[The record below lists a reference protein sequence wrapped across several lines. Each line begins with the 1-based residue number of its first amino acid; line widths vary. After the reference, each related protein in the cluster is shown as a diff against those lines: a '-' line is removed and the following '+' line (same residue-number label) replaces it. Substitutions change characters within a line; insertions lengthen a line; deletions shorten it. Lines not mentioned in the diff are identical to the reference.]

1 MHSLLRD
8 LRYGFRLLARAPGL
22 AIFAA
27 VAIALGIGSTTTM
40 FSISHG
46 LLRDLPFHE
55 PGRLVYVFRDRVA
68 RNRFDI
74 LLNAH
79 EFQNWRDAQTTLD
92 GLAGFAEY
100 EMNVSGTE
108 GRPERVEAAAVTA
121 NAFRTL
127 RVTPVLGRG
136 FLPADDRRGAEPVV
150 VIGHRLWQESYG
162 GDPAIIGRTIRAN
175 GQQRTIVGVMP
186 EDFQFPYKQALWIPL
201 ELDPSAEPSGDRYI
215 RAFGRLSEGVPLE
228 SARAEFA
235 ALARRLE
242 LAHSESYEG
251 TSTRVAVYKE
261 HIVEPRDA
269 LLMNIMVAV
278 VAFVLLVACAN
289 VANLLLLRAAARNR
303 EVAIRAALGA
313 TRSALI
319 TQTLAEAL
327 AIAALGGA
335 LGIGLAQLGVTF
347 YNRALAHQIPFFW
360 MWVAIDPTVLVFCF
374 ALILAA
380 TILAGLG
387 PALKATGVE
396 MNEVLK
402 DASRSSSLRLSRFSR
417 TLVVAELALSC
428 GLLTV
433 AGLMVEGVLIET
445 ASELEFA
452 TEDVFTAR
460 TQLRAEDYPDSPDVD
475 RFYGELLDRLES
487 RPEVLSAAFV
497 SRPPG
502 GSSHSWQR
510 LQMEGETYDRDQ
522 DLPWVTYAVITDD
535 FFRALDV
542 QLLAGRGFSAID
554 HAESEPV
561 AIINQR
567 FARLYFP
574 GQDPLR
580 RRIKLGRLDS
590 ESPWRT
596 IVGVAPN
603 LAMRGRRE
611 SGSEDVYLPFSQ
623 STRRTMSVLLRSAGD
638 PLALAPMVRDEVAA
652 IDPNLPVYEVDSLAH
667 VISENTASERTFAL
681 LFVVFG
687 LAGLVL
693 ATVGLYGVMAFLI
706 RRRTREIG
714 IRMALGADARRIL
727 WLTARSGLIQLALGL
742 AVGVALAALLALA
755 MRGILDILF
764 DGNPWDWKVYA
775 LIALVLSATGIA
787 ASLAPALRA
796 ARVDPMETLRYE

>member
-1 MHSLLRD
+1 MYNLLRD
-8 LRYGFRLLARAPGL
+8 LRYGLRLLTRAPGL

-55 PGRLVYVFRDRVA
+55 PDRLIYLFRDQVA

-74 LLNAH
+74 MLNAH
-79 EFQNWRDAQTTLD
+79 EFQNWRDAQTTLE
-92 GLAGFAEY
+92 GMAGFAEY
-100 EMNVSGTE
+100 DMDLAGTE
-108 GRPERVEAAAVTA
+108 GRPQRVAGAAVTA
-121 NAFRTL
+121 NAFQTL
-127 RVTPVLGRG
+127 RVAPVLGRG
-136 FLPADDRRGAEPVV
+136 FLPADERPGAEAIVML
-150 VIGHRLWQESYG
+150 GHRLWQERYG
-162 GDPAIIGRTIRAN
+162 GDPAIAGRTVRVD
-175 GQQRTIVGVMP
+175 GRQRTIVGVMP
-186 EDFQFPYKQALWIPL
+186 EDFQFPYEQALWIPL
-201 ELDPSAEPSGDRYI
+201 ELDPVTEPTGNRSI
-215 RAFGRLSEGVPLE
+215 RAFGRLREDVPLE
-228 SARAEFA
+228 ATRAEFA

-242 LAHSESYEG
+242 LADPESYEG
-251 TSTRVAVYKE
+251 MSTRVAVYKE
-261 HIVEPRDA
+261 HIVEKRDA
-269 LLMNIMVAV
+269 LAMNIMVAV

-289 VANLLLLRAAARNR
+289 VANLLLVRAAARDR

-313 TRSALI
+313 SRSALI

-327 AIAALGGA
+327 VIAALGGA

-347 YNRALAHQIPFFW
+347 VNRALAHQLPFFW
-360 MWVAIDPTVLVFCF
+360 MWVEIDATVLSFCF

-387 PALKATGVE
+387 PALKATGVD
-396 MNEVLK
+396 MHEVLK
-402 DASRSSSLRLSRFSR
+402 DASRSSSLRLSRLSR
-417 TLVVAELALSC
+417 TLVVAEVALSC

-433 AGLMVEGVLIET
+433 AGVMVKGVLIQT

-452 TEDVFTAR
+452 TENVLTAR
-460 TQLRAEDYPDSPDVD
+460 AQLRSEDYPDRLDID

-487 RPEVLSAAFV
+487 RPEVLSAAIV
-497 SRPPG
+497 SWPPG
-502 GSSHSWQR
+502 DNYSTQR
-510 LQMEGETYDRDQ
+510 FQMEGYSYDRNQ
-522 DLPWVTYAVITDD
+522 DLPRAVYAVISDD

-542 QLLAGRGFSAID
+542 QPLAGRPFSAID

-574 GQDPLR
+574 GQDPLG
-580 RRIKLGRLDS
+580 RRIKLGGLDS

-596 IVGVAPN
+596 IVGVAPD
-603 LAMRGRRE
+603 LAMARRRE
-611 SGSEDVYLPFSQ
+611 RGSEGIYLPFSQ
-623 STRRTMSVLLRSAGD
+623 RTRRTMSVLLRAAGD
-638 PLALAPMVRDEVAA
+638 PLALVPMVRDEVAA
-652 IDPNLPVYEVDSLAH
+652 IDPNLPMYRVNSLARL
-667 VISENTASERTFAL
+667 ISEYTASQRTFAV

-693 ATVGLYGVMAFLI
+693 ATVGLYGVMAFLV

-727 WLTARSGLIQLALGL
+727 WLTAKSGLIQLALGL
-742 AVGVALAALLALA
+742 AIGVALASLVALA
-755 MRGILDILF
+755 MFDILS
-764 DGNPWDWKVYA
+764 DANPWDWRIYT
-775 LIALVLSATGIA
+775 LIALILTATGLA

>member
-1 MHSLLRD
+1 MYSLLRD
-8 LRYGFRLLARAPGL
+8 LRYGLRLLARAPGL

-79 EFQNWRDAQTTLD
+79 EFQTWRDAQTTLE
-92 GLAGFAEY
+92 GLAGFADY
-100 EMNVSGTE
+100 DMDLAGTG
-108 GRPERVEAAAVTA
+108 GRPERVEGAAVTA
-121 NAFRTL
+121 NAFQTL
-127 RVTPVLGRG
+127 RVIPVLGRG
-136 FLPADDRRGAEPVV
+136 FLPEDERPGAEPIVLL
-150 VIGHRLWQESYG
+150 GHRLWMERYG
-162 GDPAIIGRTIRAN
+162 GDPAIAGRTVRVN
-175 GQQRTIVGVMP
+175 GRQRTIVGVMP
-186 EDFQFPYKQALWIPL
+186 PGFQFPYKQTLWTQL
-201 ELDPSAEPSGDRYI
+201 ELDPVTEPTGSRGV
-215 RAFGRLSEGVPLE
+215 RAFGRLREGVPLE
-228 SARAEFA
+228 AARAEFA
-235 ALARRLE
+235 TLARRLE
-242 LAHSESYEG
+242 LAHPESYEG
-251 TSTRVAVYKE
+251 TSTRVAAYRE
-261 HIVEPRDA
+261 HIMEPRGV
-269 LLMNIMVAV
+269 LMVKIMVAV

-289 VANLLLLRAAARNR
+289 VANLLLVRAASRDR

-313 TRSALI
+313 SRKALI

-347 YNRALAHQIPFFW
+347 FNRALGHQIPVFW
-360 MWVAIDPTVLVFCF
+360 VWVGIDPTVLTFCF
-374 ALILAA
+374 ALIAAA

-387 PALKATGVE
+387 PALQATGVD

-402 DASRSSSLRLSRFSR
+402 DTSRSSSLRLSRLSR
-417 TLVVAELALSC
+417 TLVVAEVALSC
-428 GLLTV
+428 GLLTA
-433 AGLMVEGVLIET
+433 AGLMVRGVLIQT

-452 TEDVFTAR
+452 TENVLTTR
-460 TQLRAEDYPDSPDVD
+460 IQLRSEDYPDRTDIE

-487 RPEVLSAAFV
+487 RPEVTSAAIV

-502 GSSHSWQR
+502 DVYSRQR
-510 LQMEGETYDRDQ
+510 FQTEGESYDPDE
-522 DLPWVTYAVITDD
+522 DLPLAVYAVISED

-542 QLLAGRGFSAID
+542 RLLAGRTFSAID

-561 AIINQR
+561 AIVNQR

-574 GQDPLR
+574 GQDPLG
-580 RRIKLGRLDS
+580 RRIRLGRLDS

-596 IVGVAPN
+596 IVGVTPN
-603 LAMRGRRE
+603 LAMARRRE
-611 SGSEDVYLPFSQ
+611 RGSEGIYLPFSQ
-623 STRRTMSVLLRSAGD
+623 STRRTMSVLLRTSGD

-652 IDPNLPVYEVDSLAH
+652 IDLSLPIYQVSSLARL
-667 VISENTASERTFAL
+667 ISEYTASLRTLAV

-687 LAGLVL
+687 MAGLVL
-693 ATVGLYGVMAFLI
+693 ATVGLYGVMAFLV

-727 WLTARSGLIQLALGL
+727 WLTAKSGLIQLALGL
-742 AVGVALAALLALA
+742 AIGVVLASLVALA
-755 MRGILDILF
+755 MFDILS
-764 DGNPWDWKVYA
+764 GANPWDWRIYT
-775 LIALVLSATGIA
+775 LIALVLIATGLA

-796 ARVDPMETLRYE
+796 ARVDPVETLRYE

>member
-1 MHSLLRD
+1 MYGLLRD
-8 LRYGFRLLARAPGL
+8 LRYGLRLLARAPGL

-46 LLRDLPFHE
+46 LLRDLPFQE
-55 PGRLVYVFRDRVA
+55 PDRLIYLFRDQVA

-74 LLNAH
+74 QLNAH
-79 EFQNWRDAQTTLD
+79 EFQTWRDAQTTLE
-92 GLAGFAEY
+92 GLAGFVDY

-108 GRPERVEAAAVTA
+108 NRPERVEAAAVTA
-121 NAFRTL
+121 NAFQTL
-127 RVTPVLGRG
+127 GVTPVLGRG
-136 FLPADDRRGAEPVV
+136 FLPEDERPGAEPVV
-150 VIGHRLWQESYG
+150 VLGHRLWQESYG
-162 GDPAIIGRTIRAN
+162 GDAAIIGRTIRAN
-175 GQQRTIVGVMP
+175 GLQRTIVGVMP
-186 EDFQFPYKQALWIPL
+186 EDFRFPYQQALWIPL

-242 LAHSESYEG
+242 LAHPESYEG

-261 HIVEPRDA
+261 HVVEKRDA

-278 VAFVLLVACAN
+278 VASVLLVACAN
-289 VANLLLLRAAARNR
+289 VANLLMARAAARNR

-313 TRSALI
+313 GRSALI
-319 TQTLAEAL
+319 TQALAEAL

-335 LGIGLAQLGVTF
+335 LGIGLAQLGVTLF
-347 YNRALAHQIPFFW
+347 NRAMAHQIPFFW
-360 MWVAIDPTVLVFCF
+360 MWVEIDPAVITFCF
-374 ALILAA
+374 ALILVA

-402 DASRSSSLRLSRFSR
+402 DATRSSSLRLSRFSR
-417 TLVVAELALSC
+417 ALVVTEVALSC

-433 AGLMVEGVLIET
+433 AGLMVKGVAIEE

-452 TEDVFTAR
+452 TEDVLTAR
-460 TQLRAEDYPDSPDVD
+460 VQLRSEDYPDRPAID
-475 RFYGELLDRLES
+475 RFYSELLDRLES
-487 RPEVLSAAFV
+487 RPEVLSAAIV
-497 SRPPG
+497 LWPPG
-502 GSSHSWQR
+502 GNWNMNTFQI
-510 LQMEGETYDRDQ
+510 EGEGYDRDR
-522 DLPWVTYAVITDD
+522 DLPWAAFAQISDD
-535 FFRALDV
+535 YFHTLDV
-542 QLLAGRGFSAID
+542 QLLAGRLFSAID

-574 GQDPLR
+574 GQDPLG
-580 RRIKLGRLDS
+580 RRIKLGSLDS
-590 ESPWRT
+590 ETPWRT

-603 LAMRGRRE
+603 LAMAGRRE
-611 SGSEDVYLPFSQ
+611 RGSEGVYLPFAQ
-623 STRRTMSVLLRSAGD
+623 STRRTMSVLLRTAGD

-652 IDPNLPVYEVDSLAH
+652 IDPNLPIYEVGSLARL
-667 VISENTASERTFAL
+667 ISENTAPERTFAM

-693 ATVGLYGVMAFLI
+693 ATVGLYGVMAFLV

-727 WLTARSGLIQLALGL
+727 WLTAKSGLVQLALGL
-742 AVGVALAALLALA
+742 AAGVALAALLAPA
-755 MRGILDILF
+755 MREILF
-764 DGNPWDWKVYA
+764 GASPWDWRIYT
-775 LIALVLSATGIA
+775 LIALVLITTGLA